1 MILYGRTSIV
11 VPRYGIEDTGKVIRH
26 EIVFKV
32 MFAFVSMAFIALF
45 VALKA
50 PAIKEEI
57 WNTLKDFTIYS
68 ISLILNIILGFRSSD
83 IAHASRIIKTE
94 DRLTIIRNHVGEDI
108 VKEKEDIVVNETR
121 KATTKTLEAQLDK
134 LKKMEGNN
142 K

>member
-11 VPRYGIEDTGKVIRH
+11 VPRYGIEDTGKVIRN
-26 EIVFKV
+26 EIIFKV

-68 ISLILNIILGFRSSD
+68 IALILNIILGFRSSD

-94 DRLTIIRNHVGEDI
+94 DRLTIIRNHVGEDV
-108 VKEKEDIVVNETR
+108 VKEKEDDVVNETR
-121 KATTKTLEAQLDK
+121 KATTETLEAQLDK
-134 LKKMEGNN
+134 LKKMEGNS